1 MENLSAQTTIAEV
14 SATLK
19 LISEQVAKALR
30 NFEPGKSHP
39 PVSSPQPPE
48 LDIGQTPSPPAQLP
62 TLSGGSSVSYNKLP
76 NPLSSIIQQLPV
88 VDGLD
93 VDKLM
98 GFFRILFQLSD
109 FPGMS
114 DGTLLEL
121 VYPYCR
127 GSVAE
132 RVAHTI
138 QCLSLIHI
146 YLYAVK
152 ET

>member
-1 MENLSAQTTIAEV
+1 MRQRAEHLQHRLENLSAQTTIAEV

-30 NFEPGKSHP
+30 NFEPVKSHP
-39 PVSSPQPPE
+39 PVSSPQPP
-48 LDIGQTPSPPAQLP
+48 DMYIAQTPSPPAQLP
-62 TLSGGSSVSYNKLP
+62 TFSGGSCVSYNKLP

-98 GFFRILFQLSD
+98 VFFKILFQLSD

-121 VYPYCR
+121 VYPY
-127 GSVAE
+127 
-132 RVAHTI
+132 
-138 QCLSLIHI
+138 
-146 YLYAVK
+146 
-152 ET
+152 